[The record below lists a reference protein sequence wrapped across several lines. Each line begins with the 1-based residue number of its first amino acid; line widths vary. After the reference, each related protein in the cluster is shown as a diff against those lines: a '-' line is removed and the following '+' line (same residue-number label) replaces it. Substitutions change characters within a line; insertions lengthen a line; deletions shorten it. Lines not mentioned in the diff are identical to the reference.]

1 MNTRHVPSTE
11 SPTTIRRLR
20 IGYACAVSA
29 CFLAACSQD
38 YRSSA
43 PDPVPNQALT
53 AWLSKAIVSPQVVRI
68 DCYVDTGWATD
79 ALTCD
84 VAMSSD
90 RSGPEASAFQVRS
103 YLTPKAL
110 STGPEWQFDI
120 DALSDSKFRLV
131 VEQPAP
137 AVLKARVHVDQSR
150 VSLEDAE
157 HLADKAVAAVDDYL
171 RSHPTSDPQ
180 SLRDTWATHGD
191 PDHRDAGTRAG
202 AASDSSNAGGKQ

>member
-1 MNTRHVPSTE
+1 MKTHHAPSTE
-11 SPTTIRRLR
+11 TGTTVRRLR

-29 CFLAACSQD
+29 CVLAACSQD

-53 AWLSKAIVSPQVVRI
+53 TWLSKAIVSPQVARI
-68 DCYVDTGWATD
+68 DCYVDTGWVTD
-79 ALTCD
+79 ALICD

-103 YLTPKAL
+103 YLSPRSL
-110 STGPEWQFDI
+110 GTGPEWQFDI
-120 DALSDSKFRLV
+120 DALRDSKFRLV

-137 AVLKARVHVDQSR
+137 AVLNARVHVDQSR

-157 HLADKAVAAVDDYL
+157 HLADKAVDAVDDYL

-180 SLRDTWATHGD
+180 SLRDTWATH
-191 PDHRDAGTRAG
+191 PDSNNREAGTRRG
-202 AASDSSNAGGKQ
+202 AASDSSNYGGKQ